1 MINRNFWHSRI
12 LTLKGRGV
20 MPSYIVIS
28 FGDAFY
34 PYGKTK
40 IIIIQHIIDKNTIQ
54 ATEAE
59 IYRLATVGP
68 QILENRI

>member
-12 LTLKGRGV
+12 ITTNWQRV
-20 MPSYIVIS
+20 TSRHIVIG
-28 FGDAFY
+28 FENAFLSIRQ
-34 PYGKTK
+34 K
-40 IIIIQHIIDKNTIQ
+40 IIIIQHIIDKNIIPT
-54 ATEAE
+54 TEAE

>member
-1 MINRNFWHSRI
+1 MINRNFWHSRV
-12 LTLKGRGV
+12 LTTNWQGV
-20 MPSYIVIS
+20 TSSYIVIS

-40 IIIIQHIIDKNTIQ
+40 IIIIQHIIDKNTVQ

-68 QILENRI
+68 QILESRI